1 MEYNNRLNR
10 LINTISEFPAYTQSW
25 FRDYSIGKMVKFAGT
40 AKIHFEKMTCHEV
53 VLTLANAP
61 KVQNHIGQIH
71 AAATTLLAETATGMI
86 VGMNIP
92 DNKLPLMKSL
102 TVHFIKRSQGAQRAV
117 STLSDDQIALLRNT
131 EKGDMIVPVTVHD
144 EVGTEVV
151 KADMCWAWIL
161 KDKKK

>member
-10 LINTISEFPAYTQSW
+10 SLVAVKKAPSFLQNW
-25 FRDYSIGKMVKFAGT
+25 LRDRAIGKFVKFVGT
-40 AKIHFEKMTCHEV
+40 ANIHFEKMTCHEV
-53 VLTLANAP
+53 VLTLANAT

-86 VGMNIP
+86 VGMNLP
-92 DNKLPLMKSL
+92 DDKLPLMKTL

-117 STLSDDQIALLRNT
+117 ATLSDDQIAQLRNT
-131 EKGDMIVPVTVHD
+131 ERGDMIVPVAIHD
-144 EVGTEVV
+144 EAGTEVV

-161 KDKKK
+161 KK